1 MKKKYKIIIAVLTA
15 YILLSLYAYYAY
27 KSSSGDWKIETPAD
41 TEILWADFIWTN
53 STINGKYF
61 ERTAMFIP
69 CKMEGIDNNLTF
81 QFDTGSNKTMIYE
94 NPLSSFYF
102 QDEKL
107 SEQVSQMKFPINI
120 LASDKK
126 VFKNAK
132 IQFGEYTIYND
143 RAVVMTN
150 FGRAK
155 SKESIIAGDT
165 ILVGT
170 IGADIF
176 KGKVLI
182 IDYPNQKF
190 AIAHEVP
197 EKYKE
202 GLIDIELDNGGRP
215 ILPLKMNSK
224 EYRIKFDNGSSLF
237 PIIATSENINKFST
251 NPIIDSLEINSWGK
265 KHTVHSRIIT
275 DTFEIAGRKF
285 TNVEAYENH
294 TGYGIDESTD
304 GMTGNALFWDST
316 IIIDFKNKKF
326 GVK

>member
-1 MKKKYKIIIAVLTA
+1 MKKRYKILIGLISA
-15 YILLSLYAYYAY
+15 YLLFSLYAYYAY
-27 KSSSGDWKIETPAD
+27 KSSLRSWQVEIPAEG
-41 TEILWADFIWTN
+41 EINWVDFIWTN
-53 STINGKYF
+53 QTINGKYF

-69 CKMEGIDNNLTF
+69 CKMEGIENNLTF
-81 QFDTGSNKTMIYE
+81 QFDTGSNSTIIYE

-102 QDEKL
+102 QNEQL
-107 SEQVSQMKFPINI
+107 LEQVSQMKFPINI

-132 IQFGEYTIYND
+132 IKFGDYTISNES
-143 RAVVMTN
+143 ASLMTN
-150 FGRAK
+150 FGSAK
-155 SKESIIAGDT
+155 SKESVIAGDT
-165 ILVGT
+165 IHLGT

-176 KGKVLI
+176 KNKVLI

-202 GLIDIELDNGGRP
+202 GLIDIELDNSGRP

-251 NPIIDSLEINSWGK
+251 NPIIDSLEVSSWGK

-285 TNVEAYENH
+285 TNVAAYENH

-326 GVK
+326 GLK

>member
-1 MKKKYKIIIAVLTA
+1 MKKRYKILIAVITV
-15 YILLSLYAYYAY
+15 YILFSLYAYYAY
-27 KSSSGDWKIETPAD
+27 KSSLGDWK
-41 TEILWADFIWTN
+41 TEIPAETEINWADFIWTN
-53 STINGKYF
+53 RTINGKYF

-81 QFDTGSNKTMIYE
+81 QFDTGSNRTMIYE

-102 QDEKL
+102 QNEKL
-107 SEQVSQMKFPINI
+107 SEQVSQMKFPINK

-132 IQFGEYTIYND
+132 IKFGDYTISNE
-143 RAVVMTN
+143 RASVMTN
-150 FGRAK
+150 LGRAT
-155 SKESIIAGDT
+155 SEESVIAGDT
-165 ILVGT
+165 IHLGT

-176 KGKVLI
+176 KDKVLI
-182 IDYPNQKF
+182 IDYPNLKF
-190 AIAHEVP
+190 AITDEVP
-197 EKYKE
+197 RRYKD
-202 GLIDIELDNGGRP
+202 GLIDIEINSNGRP
-215 ILPLKMNSK
+215 ILPLKMNSN
-224 EYRIKFDNGSSLF
+224 EYKIIFDNGSSLF
-237 PIIATSENINKFST
+237 PIIATSENINKFTT

-326 GVK
+326 GLK

>member
-1 MKKKYKIIIAVLTA
+1 MKKRYKILIGLISA
-15 YILLSLYAYYAY
+15 YLLFSLYAYYAY
-27 KSSSGDWKIETPAD
+27 KSSLRSWQVEIPAEG
-41 TEILWADFIWTN
+41 EINWVDFIWTN
-53 STINGKYF
+53 QTINGKYF

-81 QFDTGSNKTMIYE
+81 QFDTGSNSTIIYE

-102 QDEKL
+102 QNEQL
-107 SEQVSQMKFPINI
+107 LEQVSQMKFPINI

-132 IQFGEYTIYND
+132 IKFGDYTISNES
-143 RAVVMTN
+143 ASLMTN
-150 FGRAK
+150 FGSAK
-155 SKESIIAGDT
+155 SKESVIAGDT
-165 ILVGT
+165 IHLGT

-176 KGKVLI
+176 KNKVLI

-202 GLIDIELDNGGRP
+202 GLIDIELDNSGRP

-251 NPIIDSLEINSWGK
+251 NPIIDSLEVNSWGK

-285 TNVEAYENH
+285 TNVAAYENH

-326 GVK
+326 GLK